1 MENYIF
7 GYYTYLLFLLHNNG
21 SFLSS
26 YQWLDKSLK
35 TLPRRKIGYKAT
47 NPLIKQLITKNLT
60 PPKFEESVWMP
71 KEMNQGKIYHGG
83 EVSGSMDQAG
93 GFVPRLSSQHPI
105 QVG

>member
-7 GYYTYLLFLLHNNG
+7 GYCTYLLFLLHNNG

-47 NPLIKQLITKNLT
+47 NPLIKQCN
-60 PPKFEESVWMP
+60 
-71 KEMNQGKIYHGG
+71 
-83 EVSGSMDQAG
+83 
-93 GFVPRLSSQHPI
+93 
-105 QVG
+105 